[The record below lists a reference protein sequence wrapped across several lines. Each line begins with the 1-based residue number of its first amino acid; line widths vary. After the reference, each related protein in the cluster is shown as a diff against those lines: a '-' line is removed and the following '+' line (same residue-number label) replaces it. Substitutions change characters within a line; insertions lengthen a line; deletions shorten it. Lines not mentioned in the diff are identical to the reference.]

1 MSSRVYIGRLA
12 RDVRERDVE
21 KLLKGYGD
29 IREITLKNGFG
40 FVEFRDQKDAEDVV
54 YDFNGKEFFNERII
68 VELARGERKR
78 NERTERNPRDRRE
91 TSRYGPPQRTQHR
104 VIVEN
109 LASSA
114 SWQDLKDFMRK
125 AGEVT
130 FADAHREKEGTGV
143 VEFSSYDD
151 MKSAIKK
158 LDDSEL
164 KGKKVVLKEDPGR
177 SRRRSHSR
185 SRSPRRNSRRSRSRS
200 RSRSP
205 RDRGDRRRNAR
216 PRSRS
221 PRDRSDRRRSPRS
234 RSRSPRDREERRKP
248 SHSRSPSPARDRR
261 EDTGSPKG
269 QRSRSGSRSPIQENG
284 RLVENGE

>member
-1 MSSRVYIGRLA
+1 MSSRVYIGRLG

-29 IREITLKNGFG
+29 VREITLKNGFG

-54 YDFNGKEFFNERII
+54 YDFNGKEFFGERII

-78 NERTERNPRDRRE
+78 NERPERNTRDRKE
-91 TSRYGPPQRTQHR
+91 ASRYGPPQRTQHR

-109 LASSA
+109 LATGA

-130 FADAHREKEGTGV
+130 FADAHRDREGCGV

-158 LDDSEL
+158 LDDSDL
-164 KGKKVVLKEDPGR
+164 KGKRVVLKEDPGR
-177 SRRRSHSR
+177 PRRRSD
-185 SRSPRRNSRRSRSRS
+185 SRSPRRSSRRSRS

-221 PRDRSDRRRSPRS
+221 PRDRGDRRRSPKS
-234 RSRSPRDREERRKP
+234 RSRSPREREERRKV
-248 SHSRSPSPARDRR
+248 SRSPSPARGRR
-261 EDTGSPKG
+261 VDSASPKP
-269 QRSRSGSRSPIQENG
+269 RHSRSGSRSPVQENG
-284 RLVENGE
+284 GLVRV

>member
-21 KLLKGYGD
+21 KLFKGYGD

-78 NERTERNPRDRRE
+78 NERNENAPRDRRE

-114 SWQDLKDFMRK
+114 SWQVWISPNTLLDNLAAILCDIW
-125 AGEVT
+125 GT
-130 FADAHREKEGTGV
+130 FVCYLGL
-143 VEFSSYDD
+143 Y
-151 MKSAIKK
+151 
-158 LDDSEL
+158 L
-164 KGKKVVLKEDPGR
+164 
-177 SRRRSHSR
+177 
-185 SRSPRRNSRRSRSRS
+185 N
-200 RSRSP
+200 
-205 RDRGDRRRNAR
+205 
-216 PRSRS
+216 
-221 PRDRSDRRRSPRS
+221 
-234 RSRSPRDREERRKP
+234 ERLL
-248 SHSRSPSPARDRR
+248 
-261 EDTGSPKG
+261 G
-269 QRSRSGSRSPIQENG
+269 
-284 RLVENGE
+284 